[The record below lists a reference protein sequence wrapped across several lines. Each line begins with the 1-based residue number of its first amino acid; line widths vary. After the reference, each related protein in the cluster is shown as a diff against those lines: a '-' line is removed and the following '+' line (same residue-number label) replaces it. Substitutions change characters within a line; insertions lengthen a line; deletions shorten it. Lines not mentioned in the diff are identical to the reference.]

1 MWFDE
6 GIKRMNVG
14 KNEMKIRITP
24 LLRKDIS
31 MLTECWCSLI
41 KRENDC
47 LTRNFPMSLFPPV
60 LAQNP
65 QGDQLQWP
73 YICQW
78 LSFVTLLLQQ
88 IILDRTYYLQ
98 HYPDSI
104 QSH

>member
-1 MWFDE
+1 ME
-6 GIKRMNVG
+6 IC
-14 KNEMKIRITP
+14 ITP

-31 MLTECWCSLI
+31 MLSECWCSLI

-47 LTRNFPMSLFPPV
+47 LTRNFPIPLFPPL

-88 IILDRTYYLQ
+88 IILDCTVISSTTLIGTS
-98 HYPDSI
+98 PTDTSAGVLCFSTI
-104 QSH
+104 Q